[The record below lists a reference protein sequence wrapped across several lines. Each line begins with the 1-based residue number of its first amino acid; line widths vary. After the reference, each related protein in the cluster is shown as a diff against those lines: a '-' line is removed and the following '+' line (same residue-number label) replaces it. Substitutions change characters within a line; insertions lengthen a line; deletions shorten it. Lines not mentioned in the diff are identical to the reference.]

1 MARRR
6 KHIPIIEIAAAAL
19 AERLP
24 PEDYDKA
31 RIERWPAS
39 KVLRLFTPDHIVLHA
54 WGGANR
60 WFNLSMTRR
69 GPELKAKDAADT
81 SRAAKAK
88 RIETKWHE
96 FIVATATG
104 RKPPKKQSRWPKRR
118 FGS

>member
-1 MARRR
+1 M
-6 KHIPIIEIAAAAL
+6 IEIAAAAL

-39 KVLRLFTPDHIVLHA
+39 RVIRLFTPDHIALHA
-54 WGGANR
+54 WGGSDR
-60 WFNLSMTRR
+60 WWNLSMTRR

-81 SRAAKAK
+81 SRAAKVK
-88 RIETKWHE
+88 RIDETWRA
-96 FIVATATG
+96 FTRAVIAG